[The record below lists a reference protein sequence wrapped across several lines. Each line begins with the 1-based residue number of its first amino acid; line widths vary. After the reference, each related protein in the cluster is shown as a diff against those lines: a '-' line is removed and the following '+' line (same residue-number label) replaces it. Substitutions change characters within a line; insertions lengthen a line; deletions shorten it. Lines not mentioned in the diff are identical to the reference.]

1 MDGSGPS
8 RRRCREVVPCN
19 ARNVRPKGPV
29 PGLVASRRR
38 RREETAVATSIVRAG
53 PAPVRNVRP
62 RLLLPRIHLSG
73 MAAPSFPSA
82 HVTAAQTRR
91 RVLSEFPSGACGFAY
106 VSSCRVSVIP
116 VIIFIFRR
124 SFLSTCACNHRSR

>member
-1 MDGSGPS
+1 MDVPGPS
-8 RRRCREVVPCN
+8 RRRCREAVPCN
-19 ARNVRPKGPV
+19 ARNILPKGHI
-29 PGLVASRRR
+29 PGLVASRCR
-38 RREETAVATSIVRAG
+38 RREEAAVATSAVRVG
-53 PAPVRNVRP
+53 PASVRNARP
-62 RLLLPRIHLSG
+62 RLLLPRIHLPG

-91 RVLSEFPSGACGFAY
+91 RVLSEFPSRACGFAY